1 MSNSNFNLRNVFLV
15 NALVDLIFALA
26 LLIGPETV
34 LRLLRLSSDNPVIF
48 MARLFGGSLVGL
60 GLLAW
65 FARDFAD
72 LKARD
77 GAAISLFLMS
87 VLAFIVTLL
96 ATVAGWLRVAG
107 WPIVL
112 IFLAFTLSYG
122 YLQFVRRGE

>member
-1 MSNSNFNLRNVFLV
+1 MSNSTFNLRNVFLA
-15 NALVDLIFALA
+15 NALVYLIFALA

-48 MARLFGGSLVGL
+48 LARLFGGSLVGL
-60 GLLAW
+60 GLIAW

-77 GAAISLFLMS
+77 AASVSLFLTA

-96 ATVAGWLRVAG
+96 ATLANWLRVAG
-107 WPIVL
+107 WPISI
-112 IFLAFTLSYG
+112 IFLALALSYG